1 MGLKTMRGEM
11 KNQYN
16 TTLQDFKWNDIVP
29 IHTRRKENYIL
40 PVCIAKSSSDNTK
53 HELRLKLK

>member
-1 MGLKTMRGEM
+1 M